1 MVFLQFPSKLTD
13 EEIMLQAKYA
23 KLRKKKK
30 QLAEAKNNANKL
42 GTGASGPLSEGGSEK
57 PLDRVGKRE
66 RNSSTGHSAP
76 LTPSATGNAKDA
88 KEAAKKLIR
97 SGSIAAIQ
105 KSAERVR
112 TEQSAGFKR
121 SQGLERKLTTVGGS
135 VGSMIGSSASGP
147 DNAKAGYQPFSA
159 THGPGGGFDTGGEDM
174 NPEPPPEA
182 PPAKKT
188 KNLYE
193 SFVHARDRE
202 ERGLA
207 PKGEKPGSSGLLGNT
222 MKKGDDQLKGSL
234 KDGPGHRQGN
244 TIYVHGYNITED
256 LLKATFGSCGKIVN
270 ISMEVEKNCG
280 FVTFDKAGATEKAIA
295 EYNGNVVEDI
305 QLKVSLARRQPVI
318 APINDA
324 SSSATWST
332 IAASHSQKGSHKD
345 KRDLVAYDEELF

>member
-1 MVFLQFPSKLTD
+1 M
-13 EEIMLQAKYA
+13 
-23 KLRKKKK
+23 
-30 QLAEAKNNANKL
+30 
-42 GTGASGPLSEGGSEK
+42 GG
-57 PLDRVGKRE
+57 RE
-66 RNSSTGHSAP
+66 RNNSTGLNAP
-76 LTPSATGNAKDA
+76 LAPNISATPKDA

-97 SGSIAAIQ
+97 SGAIAAIQ
-105 KSAERVR
+105 KSAERER
-112 TEQSAGFKR
+112 TEKAAGFKR

-135 VGSMIGSSASGP
+135 VSSMIGSSATGP

-222 MKKGDDQLKGSL
+222 MKKGDDMLKGGSN
-234 KDGPGHRQGN
+234 DGPGQRQGN

-256 LLKATFGSCGKIVN
+256 LLRVTFGSCGKIVN

-280 FVTFDKAGATEKAIA
+280 FITFDKVSVSTIEFVSLENYINSSQGTLPLTIRYDFLLIQAGATEQAIA
-295 EYNGNVVEDI
+295 EFHNNVVEGI
-305 QLKVSLARRQPVI
+305 SLKVSLARRQPVI
-318 APINDA
+318 DPINDA

-345 KRDLVAYDEELF
+345 KRDLVAYDEEMF

>member
-1 MVFLQFPSKLTD
+1 M
-13 EEIMLQAKYA
+13 
-23 KLRKKKK
+23 
-30 QLAEAKNNANKL
+30 
-42 GTGASGPLSEGGSEK
+42 GG
-57 PLDRVGKRE
+57 RE
-66 RNSSTGHSAP
+66 RNNSTGLNAP
-76 LTPSATGNAKDA
+76 LAPNISATPKDA

-97 SGSIAAIQ
+97 SGAIAAIQ
-105 KSAERVR
+105 KSAERER
-112 TEQSAGFKR
+112 TEKAAGFKR

-135 VGSMIGSSASGP
+135 VSSMIGSSASGP

-222 MKKGDDQLKGSL
+222 MKKGDDMLKGGSN
-234 KDGPGHRQGN
+234 DGPGQRQGN

-256 LLKATFGSCGKIVN
+256 LLRVTFGSCGKIVN

-280 FVTFDKAGATEKAIA
+280 FITFDKVSVSTIEFVSLENHFLDLVHLQHAEMFILLIQAGATEQAIA
-295 EYNGNVVEDI
+295 EFHNNVVEGI
-305 QLKVSLARRQPVI
+305 SLKVSLARRQPVI
-318 APINDA
+318 DPINDA

-345 KRDLVAYDEELF
+345 KRDLVAYDEEMF

>member
-1 MVFLQFPSKLTD
+1 M
-13 EEIMLQAKYA
+13 
-23 KLRKKKK
+23 
-30 QLAEAKNNANKL
+30 
-42 GTGASGPLSEGGSEK
+42 GG
-57 PLDRVGKRE
+57 RE
-66 RNSSTGHSAP
+66 RNNSTGLNAP
-76 LTPSATGNAKDA
+76 LAPNISATPKDA

-97 SGSIAAIQ
+97 SGAIAAIQ
-105 KSAERVR
+105 KSAERER
-112 TEQSAGFKR
+112 TEKAAGFKR

-135 VGSMIGSSASGP
+135 VSSMIGSSASGP

-222 MKKGDDQLKGSL
+222 MKKGDDMLKGGSN
-234 KDGPGHRQGN
+234 DGPGQRQGN

-256 LLKATFGSCGKIVN
+256 LLRVTFGSCGKIVN

-280 FVTFDKAGATEKAIA
+280 FITFDKVSVSTIEF
-295 EYNGNVVEDI
+295 
-305 QLKVSLARRQPVI
+305 VSLENNNNSSQSTLPLTTCY
-318 APINDA
+318 D
-324 SSSATWST
+324 SSSYSGGGDGTSYSR
-332 IAASHSQKGSHKD
+332 IP
-345 KRDLVAYDEELF
+345 

>member
-1 MVFLQFPSKLTD
+1 M
-13 EEIMLQAKYA
+13 
-23 KLRKKKK
+23 
-30 QLAEAKNNANKL
+30 
-42 GTGASGPLSEGGSEK
+42 GG
-57 PLDRVGKRE
+57 RE
-66 RNSSTGHSAP
+66 RNNSTGLNAP
-76 LTPSATGNAKDA
+76 LAPNISATPKDA

-97 SGSIAAIQ
+97 SGAIAAIQ
-105 KSAERVR
+105 KSAERER
-112 TEQSAGFKR
+112 TEKAAGFKR

-135 VGSMIGSSASGP
+135 VSSMIGSSASGP

-222 MKKGDDQLKGSL
+222 MKKGDDMLKGGSN
-234 KDGPGHRQGN
+234 DGPGQRQGN

-256 LLKATFGSCGKIVN
+256 LLRVTFGSCGKIVN

-280 FVTFDKAGATEKAIA
+280 FITFDKVSVSTIEFVSLENNINSSQGTLPLTIRYDFLLIQAGATEQAIA
-295 EYNGNVVEDI
+295 EFHNNVVEGI
-305 QLKVSLARRQPVI
+305 SLKVSLARRQPVI
-318 APINDA
+318 DPINDA

-345 KRDLVAYDEELF
+345 KRDLVAYDEEMF

>member
-1 MVFLQFPSKLTD
+1 M
-13 EEIMLQAKYA
+13 
-23 KLRKKKK
+23 
-30 QLAEAKNNANKL
+30 
-42 GTGASGPLSEGGSEK
+42 GG
-57 PLDRVGKRE
+57 RE
-66 RNSSTGHSAP
+66 RNNSTGLNAP
-76 LTPSATGNAKDA
+76 LAPNISATPKDA

-97 SGSIAAIQ
+97 SGAIAAIQ
-105 KSAERVR
+105 KSAERER
-112 TEQSAGFKR
+112 TEKAAGFKR

-135 VGSMIGSSASGP
+135 VSSMIGSSASGP

-222 MKKGDDQLKGSL
+222 MKKGDDMLKGGSN
-234 KDGPGHRQGN
+234 DGPGQRQGN

-256 LLKATFGSCGKIVN
+256 LLRVTFGSCGKIVN

-280 FVTFDKAGATEKAIA
+280 FITFDKVSVSTIEFVSLENSRSINSSQGTLPLTIRYDFLLIQAGATEQAIA
-295 EYNGNVVEDI
+295 EFHNNVVEGI
-305 QLKVSLARRQPVI
+305 SLKVSLARRQPVI
-318 APINDA
+318 DPINDA

-345 KRDLVAYDEELF
+345 KRDLVAYDEEMF

>member
-1 MVFLQFPSKLTD
+1 M
-13 EEIMLQAKYA
+13 
-23 KLRKKKK
+23 
-30 QLAEAKNNANKL
+30 
-42 GTGASGPLSEGGSEK
+42 GG
-57 PLDRVGKRE
+57 RE
-66 RNSSTGHSAP
+66 RNNSTGLNAP
-76 LTPSATGNAKDA
+76 LAPNISATPKDA

-97 SGSIAAIQ
+97 SGAIAAIQ
-105 KSAERVR
+105 KSAERER
-112 TEQSAGFKR
+112 TEKAAGFKR

-135 VGSMIGSSASGP
+135 VSSMIGSSASGP

-222 MKKGDDQLKGSL
+222 MKKGDDILKGGSN
-234 KDGPGHRQGN
+234 DGPGQRQGN

-256 LLKATFGSCGKIVN
+256 LLRVTFGSCGKIVN

-280 FVTFDKAGATEKAIA
+280 FITFDKVSVSTIWF
-295 EYNGNVVEDI
+295 
-305 QLKVSLARRQPVI
+305 VSLENRFP
-318 APINDA
+318 
-324 SSSATWST
+324 
-332 IAASHSQKGSHKD
+332 
-345 KRDLVAYDEELF
+345 DLAHIQHAKMFICS